1 MKAKKKE
8 IKTFTPAD
16 LEVTITPK
24 VLIKKMAEPPK
35 RKGGRIVADV
45 SELVRTLKEEARVI

>member
-8 IKTFTPAD
+8 IKKLTPSD
-16 LEVTITPK
+16 LGIDTIPK
-24 VLIKKMAEPPK
+24 VVVKTMAEPPR

-45 SELVRTLKEEARVI
+45 PALIKALKEEAKVL